1 MSACTLQNPH
11 LKPPLAP
18 VVHSVPLSVL
28 INACVGANQEWPPF
42 LMPDIFNVRCR
53 QCLRIRVDHV
63 EWPPF
68 PVAILP
74 INRALPT
81 CLRLGF
87 FNNFRSDNNLTL
99 HALASLKPTALQFKV
114 KSRTPDLIWPDLIC
128 THLTQPHLIS
138 PLHYTCGLPGI
149 SSVPK
154 LLMKGVRVPLHQLIR
169 FRLGLRKSKRQTI
182 LEWFSPSLIQDLKE
196 RARRNEKVVTSGPV
210 NCLLVI
216 KTGEREEGTTIG
228 FEVKDGELYCTVG
241 FWFNDRVKVFEL
253 NWTRFGQAV
262 GGRVKGPFK
271 FRANFGVKS
280 WIERDMEA
288 LDWFPVWELCTA

>member
-53 QCLRIRVDHV
+53 QCLRIKAACVRVDHV

-81 CLRLGF
+81 CLRPGIYQQFPLWQQPHSSACFGF
-87 FNNFRSDNNLTL
+87 TWNRQHCN
-99 HALASLKPTALQFKV
+99 A
-114 KSRTPDLIWPDLIC
+114 KSRPG
-128 THLTQPHLIS
+128 HLMTQPGLTS
-138 PLHYTCGLPGI
+138 PLHCPRRLHGI

-154 LLMKGVRVPLHQLIR
+154 LLMKGVCV
-169 FRLGLRKSKRQTI
+169 
-182 LEWFSPSLIQDLKE
+182 
-196 RARRNEKVVTSGPV
+196 
-210 NCLLVI
+210 C
-216 KTGEREEGTTIG
+216 
-228 FEVKDGELYCTVG
+228 
-241 FWFNDRVKVFEL
+241 VFL
-253 NWTRFGQAV
+253 CINW
-262 GGRVKGPFK
+262 
-271 FRANFGVKS
+271 
-280 WIERDMEA
+280 
-288 LDWFPVWELCTA
+288 

>member
-1 MSACTLQNPH
+1 MFE
-11 LKPPLAP
+11 
-18 VVHSVPLSVL
+18 
-28 INACVGANQEWPPF
+28 NQG
-42 LMPDIFNVRCR
+42 
-53 QCLRIRVDHV
+53 CLRQSWPRPV

-81 CLRLGF
+81 CLRPGF

-169 FRLGLRKSKRQTI
+169 FRLGLRKSKRQMI

-196 RARRNEKVVTSGPV
+196 RARTEMKKWWPAA
-210 NCLLVI
+210 
-216 KTGEREEGTTIG
+216 
-228 FEVKDGELYCTVG
+228 
-241 FWFNDRVKVFEL
+241 
-253 NWTRFGQAV
+253 Q
-262 GGRVKGPFK
+262 
-271 FRANFGVKS
+271 
-280 WIERDMEA
+280 
-288 LDWFPVWELCTA
+288 